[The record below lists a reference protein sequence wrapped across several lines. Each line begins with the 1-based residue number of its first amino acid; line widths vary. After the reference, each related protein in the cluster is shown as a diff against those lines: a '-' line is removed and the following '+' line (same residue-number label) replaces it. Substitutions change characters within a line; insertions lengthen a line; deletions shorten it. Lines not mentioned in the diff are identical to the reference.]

1 VPEPFVSHI
10 DLVVSDLARS
20 LEFYKGLL
28 GPLGYTIDRTIVGE
42 RDEEVHYLRGDV
54 IRGAIGLRQAQS
66 HTDGPY
72 DRYSVGLHHLAFEV
86 ESRAVVHERA
96 DWLRAQGAEIESGP
110 AEYFYTPGYYAVF
123 FHDPDGMKL
132 EILHRP
138 AV

>member
-1 VPEPFVSHI
+1 LPEPIVSHI

-20 LEFYKGLL
+20 LAFYKGLL
-28 GPLGYTIDRTIVGE
+28 GPLGFTVEREIVGE
-42 RDEEVHYLRGDV
+42 RDDEVHYLRGEQ

-66 HTDGPY
+66 PSAGPY

-96 DWLRAQGAEIESGP
+96 DWLRMNGAEIESGP
-110 AEYFYTPGYYAVF
+110 AEYWYTPGYYAVF
-123 FHDPDGMKL
+123 FHDPDGIKL
-132 EILHRP
+132 EVLHRP